1 MEKTEVDLLDI
12 FISTL
17 YYEVHGHDSLQTP
30 AISFFAQLV
39 KEQMAQNGQ
48 CFITSLTGDSRSL
61 VQKALVGKTLL
72 LQK

>member
-12 FISTL
+12 FIRTL
-17 YYEVHGHDSLQTP
+17 YYQVPGHDSMQTP
-30 AISFFAQLV
+30 DISFFAQLV
-39 KEQMAQNGQ
+39 KEQMVQNGQ
-48 CFITSLTGDSRSL
+48 CFITSLTGDSRPL